1 MGILLTKEPL
11 STISVSQKQAGREAV
26 AICICFF
33 CALLLHHLHID
44 ISNGVLPKSISALPF
59 IGHNGYVCP
68 LCGGTRAFALLSVGK
83 LTDALHCSL
92 LGTVVTFWLLCSLPI
107 RVAVYA
113 NSSREWSKALYRLV
127 KRIEHPDL
135 LIITMALTML
145 VQLWMHY
152 SLGFHW
158 IPLLQ
163 LAEK

>member
-11 STISVSQKQAGREAV
+11 ATFFAPQKQAGREAV

-33 CALLLHHLHID
+33 CAQLLCCLHID
-44 ISNGVLPKSISALPF
+44 ISNGLLPQSISALPF
-59 IGHNGYVCP
+59 IGHDGYVCP

-107 RVAVYA
+107 RVAVCA
-113 NSSREWSKALYRLV
+113 NSSREWSKTLYRLV

-135 LIITMALTML
+135 LIITMALAML

-163 LAEK
+163 LAVK

>member
-11 STISVSQKQAGREAV
+11 STISLSPKHAGREAV

-33 CALLLHHLHID
+33 CALLLRCLHID

-59 IGHNGYVCP
+59 IGHDGFICP
-68 LCGGTRAFALLSVGK
+68 FCGGTRAFALFSVGK

-92 LGTVVTFWLLCSLPI
+92 LGTVVSFWLLCSLPI
-107 RVAVYA
+107 RVVVYA

-127 KRIEHPDL
+127 KRVEHPDL
-135 LIITMALTML
+135 LIITMALTMP

-163 LAEK
+163 LAVK

>member
-33 CALLLHHLHID
+33 CALLVHHLHID

-68 LCGGTRAFALLSVGK
+68 LCGGTRAFVLFSFGK

-92 LGTVVTFWLLCSLPI
+92 LGTALAAWLLFTLPI
-107 RVAVYA
+107 RFIVYV
-113 NSSREWSKALYRLV
+113 NSGREWSKALYRLI
-127 KRIEHPDL
+127 KRMEHPDL

-152 SLGFHW
+152 SLGFRW
-158 IPLLQ
+158 IPLQQ
-163 LAEK
+163 LSGK